1 MIVLEVRLYFAILEK
16 RKDELSVKLERISQR
31 RKRWSIFP
39 QSLRNRGARLAP
51 KGSPV
56 CRRAECEAATPDGHV
71 RRCLLRQ
78 PLLNANSARFSN
90 GSRRIVLAD
99 FFISHRN
106 AQSTPDMIP
115 SSLYE
120 ACRFS
125 QRRLRRASRRV
136 RGSCLTS
143 RNETAGR
150 NNCHYAAT
158 LPRTNAPEAHSPAVV
173 HLDRRC
179 RANRGECKE
188 RWSDGHDET
197 RAVPVRATTVHR
209 NRGGIL
215 SGRERRR

>member
-1 MIVLEVRLYFAILEK
+1 MCRKAHHFAVAQNVK
-16 RKDELSVKLERISQR
+16 RQ
-31 RKRWSIFP
+31 
-39 QSLRNRGARLAP
+39 
-51 KGSPV
+51 
-56 CRRAECEAATPDGHV
+56 
-71 RRCLLRQ
+71 
-78 PLLNANSARFSN
+78 
-90 GSRRIVLAD
+90 
-99 FFISHRN
+99 HRN

-125 QRRLRRASRRV
+125 QGRLRRASRRV

-150 NNCHYAAT
+150 NNCHYATT
-158 LPRTNAPEAHSPAVV
+158 LLRANAPEAHSPAVV
-173 HLDRRC
+173 LRFLIGCIKSQLAASPSRASQGKGTTSAIHLDRRC
-179 RANRGECKE
+179 RAHRGQCKE

>member
-1 MIVLEVRLYFAILEK
+1 MTSSTA
-16 RKDELSVKLERISQR
+16 S
-31 RKRWSIFP
+31 
-39 QSLRNRGARLAP
+39 
-51 KGSPV
+51 
-56 CRRAECEAATPDGHV
+56 
-71 RRCLLRQ
+71 
-78 PLLNANSARFSN
+78 LNANSARFSN
-90 GSRRIVLAD
+90 GSRRIVLAA

-150 NNCHYAAT
+150 NNCHYATT
-158 LPRTNAPEAHSPAVV
+158 LLRTNAPEAHSPAVV
-173 HLDRRC
+173 LRFLIGCIKSQLGRKPKPRLAGQRRHDAIHLDRRC
-179 RANRGECKE
+179 RAHRGRCKE
-188 RWSDGHDET
+188 GWSDGHDQT